1 MTVVTDLIHNSK
13 SVVAVDVQAVATAGD
28 VAGEIIDTQGFYAGL
43 LQLALGSTA
52 SSKVKV
58 KSFKQSDNSDMSD
71 SEDIPASNLFGLELD
86 TDIDTLKSI
95 GCINFV
101 PTKRYVQAVV
111 TTTTNGAVIGASA
124 VLFGADVAGKVLE

>member
-1 MTVVTDLIHNSK
+1 MTVITDLIHNSK

-28 VAGEIIDTQGFYAGL
+28 VSGEIIDTQGFYAGL

-58 KSFKQSDNSDMSD
+58 KTFKQSDNSDMSD
-71 SEDIPASNLFGLELD
+71 SEDIPASNLFGLAIGE
-86 TDIDTLKSI
+86 DIDTLKSV

-111 TTTTNGAVIGASA
+111 TTTTNGAVIGANA

>member
-13 SVVAVDVQAVATAGD
+13 TVVAVDVQAVASAGD
-28 VAGEIIDTQGFYAGL
+28 VTGEIIDTQGFYAGM

-58 KSFKQSDNSDMSD
+58 KSFKQSDNSDMSN
-71 SEDIPASNLFGLELD
+71 SEDVPNLEGLAVG
-86 TDIDTLKSI
+86 TDITTLKSVK
-95 GCINFV
+95 CINFV

-111 TTTTNGAVIGASA
+111 TTTTNGAIVGATA
-124 VLFGADVAGKVLE
+124 VLFGADVAGTVLE

>member
-1 MTVVTDLIHNSK
+1 MTVITDLIHNSK
-13 SVVAVDVQAVATAGD
+13 SVVAVGVQAVSTAGD
-28 VAGEIIDTQGFYAGL
+28 VIGEIIDTQGFYAGL

-58 KSFKQSDNSDMSD
+58 KSFQQSDNSNMSD
-71 SEDIPASNLFGLELD
+71 AEDIPESNLFGLAIGE
-86 TDIDTLKSI
+86 DIDTLKSV

-101 PTKRYVQAVV
+101 PTKRYVRAVV
-111 TTTTNGAVIGASA
+111 TTTTNGAVIGANA

>member
-1 MTVVTDLIHNSK
+1 MTVVTDLIHNAK
-13 SVVAVDVQAVATAGD
+13 TVVAVDVQAVGTAGD
-28 VAGEIIDTQGFYAGL
+28 VTGEIIDTQGFYAGL

-58 KSFKQSDNSDMSD
+58 KSFKQSDNADMSD

-86 TDIDTLKSI
+86 TDIETLKSI

-101 PTKRYVQAVV
+101 QTKRYVQAVV

>member
-1 MTVVTDLIHNSK
+1 MTVITDLIHNSK

-28 VAGEIIDTQGFYAGL
+28 VTGEIIDTQGFYAGL

-71 SEDIPASNLFGLELD
+71 AEDIPESNLFGLAIGE
-86 TDIDTLKSI
+86 DIDTLKSV

-111 TTTTNGAVIGASA
+111 TTTTNGAVIGANA

>member
-1 MTVVTDLIHNSK
+1 MTVITDLIHNSK
-13 SVVAVDVQAVATAGD
+13 SVVAVGVQAVSTAGD
-28 VAGEIIDTQGFYAGL
+28 VTGEIIDTQGFYAGL

-58 KSFKQSDNSDMSD
+58 KSFQQSDNSDMSNA
-71 SEDIPASNLFGLELD
+71 EDIPESNLVGLAIGK
-86 TDIDTLKSI
+86 DIDTLKSV

-101 PTKRYVQAVV
+101 PTKRYVRAVV
-111 TTTTNGAVIGASA
+111 TTTTNGAVIGANA

>member
-1 MTVVTDLIHNSK
+1 MTVITDLIHNSK
-13 SVVAVDVQAVATAGD
+13 SVVAVGVQAVSTAGD
-28 VAGEIIDTQGFYAGL
+28 VTGEIIDTQGFYAGL

-58 KSFKQSDNSDMSD
+58 KSFQQSDNSDMLD
-71 SEDIPASNLFGLELD
+71 AEDIPESNLFGLAIGE
-86 TDIDTLKSI
+86 DIATLKSV

-101 PTKRYVQAVV
+101 PTKRYVRAVV
-111 TTTTNGAVIGASA
+111 TTTTNGAVIGANA

>member
-1 MTVVTDLIHNSK
+1 MTVITDLIHNSK
-13 SVVAVDVQAVATAGD
+13 SVVAVGVQAVSTAGD
-28 VAGEIIDTQGFYAGL
+28 VTGEIIDTQGFYAGL

-58 KSFKQSDNSDMSD
+58 KSFQQSDNSDMSD
-71 SEDIPASNLFGLELD
+71 AEDIPESNLFGLAIGE
-86 TDIDTLKSI
+86 DIDTLKSV

-101 PTKRYVQAVV
+101 PTKRYVRAVV
-111 TTTTNGAVIGASA
+111 TTTTNGAVIGANA

>member
-1 MTVVTDLIHNSK
+1 MTVITDLIHNSK
-13 SVVAVDVQAVATAGD
+13 SVVAVGVQAVSTAGD
-28 VAGEIIDTQGFYAGL
+28 VIGEIIDTQGFYAGL

-58 KSFKQSDNSDMSD
+58 KSFQQSDNSDMSNA
-71 SEDIPASNLFGLELD
+71 EDIPESNLFGLAIGE
-86 TDIDTLKSI
+86 DIDTLKSV

-101 PTKRYVQAVV
+101 PTKRYVRAVV
-111 TTTTNGAVIGASA
+111 TTTTNGAVIGANA

>member
-13 SVVAVDVQAVATAGD
+13 TVVAVDVQTVASAGD
-28 VAGEIIDTQGFYAGL
+28 VTGEIIDTQGFYAGM

-71 SEDIPASNLFGLELD
+71 PEDIPASNLEGLAVG
-86 TDIDTLKSI
+86 TDIATLKSVK
-95 GCINFV
+95 CINFV

-111 TTTTNGAVIGASA
+111 TTTTNNAIIGATA
-124 VLFGADVAGKVLE
+124 VLFGADVAGTVLE

>member
-13 SVVAVDVQAVATAGD
+13 TVVAVDVQAVASAGD
-28 VAGEIIDTQGFYAGL
+28 VTGEIIDTQGFYAGM

-71 SEDIPASNLFGLELD
+71 PEDIPSSNLEGLAVG
-86 TDIDTLKSI
+86 TDIATLKSVK
-95 GCINFV
+95 CINFV

-111 TTTTNGAVIGASA
+111 TTTTNGAIVGATA
-124 VLFGADVAGKVLE
+124 VLFGADVAGTVLE

>member
-1 MTVVTDLIHNSK
+1 MTVITDLIHNSK

-28 VAGEIIDTQGFYAGL
+28 VSGEIIDTQGFYAGL
-43 LQLALGSTA
+43 LQLSLGSTA

-58 KSFKQSDNSDMSD
+58 KSFQQSDNSDMSD
-71 SEDIPASNLFGLELD
+71 AEDIPESNLFGLAIGE
-86 TDIDTLKSI
+86 DIDTLKSV

-111 TTTTNGAVIGASA
+111 TTTTNGAVIGANA

>member
-1 MTVVTDLIHNSK
+1 MTVITDLIHNSK
-13 SVVAVDVQAVATAGD
+13 SVVAVGVQAVSTAGD
-28 VAGEIIDTQGFYAGL
+28 VTGEIIDTQGFYAGL

-58 KSFKQSDNSDMSD
+58 KSFQQSDNSDMLD
-71 SEDIPASNLFGLELD
+71 AEDIPESNLFGLAIGE
-86 TDIDTLKSI
+86 DIDTLKSV

-101 PTKRYVQAVV
+101 PTKRYVRAVV
-111 TTTTNGAVIGASA
+111 TTTTNGAVIGANA